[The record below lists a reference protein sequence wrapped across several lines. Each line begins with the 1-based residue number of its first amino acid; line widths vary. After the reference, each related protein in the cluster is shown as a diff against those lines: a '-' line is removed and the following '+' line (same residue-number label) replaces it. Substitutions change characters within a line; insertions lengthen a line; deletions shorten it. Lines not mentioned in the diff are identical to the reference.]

1 MVRGP
6 LPLLRV
12 CKEMQKKIEKL
23 ELEKVLGVG
32 GGGGGV
38 SKPRYEESR
47 VLWHRHRGQVV
58 LRRIAKGP
66 CARSLAPPACQV
78 DWRLRVPKV

>member
-32 GGGGGV
+32 GGGGGR
-38 SKPRYEESR
+38 K
-47 VLWHRHRGQVV
+47 
-58 LRRIAKGP
+58 
-66 CARSLAPPACQV
+66 
-78 DWRLRVPKV
+78 